1 MPPVAS
7 VDLAT
12 EFLGLRLRNP
22 VFVASGTFGYG
33 EEFAKHFD
41 LAKLGAVIVK
51 SLTPAPRPGN
61 APHRIHETAA
71 GMLNSIGLQ
80 NVGVDAFIREKWPWL
95 RTQDVP
101 VFANVAGSTME
112 EYEQVCAKLKSL
124 EGLAGVELNISCPNV
139 KAGGMEFGVNPKL
152 AEEVTAKAKK
162 AFGGRMIVKL
172 SPNVTSIAEIAK
184 AVEAGG
190 ADAVSVVNTFLGMA
204 VDLKGRKPVL
214 TTTFGGLSGPAIKP
228 LALRCVWQV
237 AGAVKIPILGLGGIT
252 TGEDAAEFLAA
263 GATAIAVGTANFLEP
278 KASVNVIDGLAE
290 VMRRE
295 GFRTVAEATG
305 SARRTVQ

>member
-1 MPPVAS
+1 MPPVAA

-22 VFVASGTFGYG
+22 VLVASGTFGYG

-41 LAKLGAVIVK
+41 LSLLGGVIVK
-51 SLTPAPRPGN
+51 SLTLAPRPGN

-80 NVGVDAFIREKWPWL
+80 NVGVDAFLRDKWPWL
-95 RTQDVP
+95 RTQNVP

-112 EYEQVCAKLKSL
+112 EYEQVCAKLKSA
-124 EGLAGVELNISCPNV
+124 EGLAGIELNISCPNV
-139 KAGGMEFGVNPKL
+139 KAGGMEFGVTPAL
-152 AEEVTAKAKK
+152 AEEVTARSKR

-204 VDLKGRKPVL
+204 IDLKTRRPIL

-237 AGAVKIPILGLGGIT
+237 AGAVKIPIVGIGGIV

-263 GATAIAVGTANFLEP
+263 GASVIAVGTANFLEP
-278 KASVNVIDGLAE
+278 KASVNVIGRLAE
-290 VMRRE
+290 VMQRE
-295 GFRTVAEATG
+295 GFSRVADVSG